1 MAKATLLFRDTLMFK
16 STGVAG
22 MKQQKIDIGVST
34 AKESYQRFIEAW
46 HQAESGELAD
56 VEVHLNFEDL
66 ETLVS
71 VLTAK
76 RLELL
81 KTLRKQGPMSVRALA
96 KALER
101 DYKNVHVDTAA
112 LEAVNLIQRNDD
124 GKVLA
129 PWDVIDAQLRLV
141 A

>member
-1 MAKATLLFRDTLMFK
+1 MT
-16 STGVAG
+16 
-22 MKQQKIDIGVST
+22 QQKIEIGVGD
-34 AKESYQRFIEAW
+34 AKDSYQRFIKAW
-46 HQAESGELAD
+46 HQAESGESMD

-76 RLELL
+76 RFELL
-81 KTLRKQGPMSVRALA
+81 RALRKHGPMSVRALS
-96 KALER
+96 KNLGR

-112 LEAVNLIQRNDD
+112 LESVDLIQRDD
-124 GKVLA
+124 EGLIVA
-129 PWDVIDAQLRLV
+129 PWDVIDAHVRLV

>member
-1 MAKATLLFRDTLMFK
+1 
-16 STGVAG
+16 
-22 MKQQKIDIGVST
+22 MKQQKIDIGVSN
-34 AKESYQRFIEAW
+34 AKESYQRFVDAW
-46 HQAESGELAD
+46 HKAESGELTD

-81 KTLRKQGPMSVRALA
+81 KTLRKQGPTSVRALSI
-96 KALER
+96 ALER

-124 GKVLA
+124 GQVFA

>member
-1 MAKATLLFRDTLMFK
+1 
-16 STGVAG
+16 
-22 MKQQKIDIGVST
+22 MKQQKIEIGLGD
-34 AKESYQRFIEAW
+34 AKESYQRFIDAW
-46 HQAESGELAD
+46 HKAESGKPTD
-56 VEVHLNFEDL
+56 VEIHLNFEDL

-71 VLTAK
+71 VLTNK

-81 KTLRKQGPMSVRALA
+81 KTLRKHGPMSVRALS
-96 KALER
+96 KELDR

-112 LEAVNLIQRNDD
+112 LEAVDLIQRDD
-124 GKVLA
+124 KDLILA

>member
-1 MAKATLLFRDTLMFK
+1 
-16 STGVAG
+16 
-22 MKQQKIDIGVST
+22 MKQKKIEIGLSN
-34 AKESYQRFIEAW
+34 AKESYQRFIDAW
-46 HQAESGELAD
+46 HKAESGKPMD

-71 VLTAK
+71 VLTNK

-81 KTLRKQGPMSVRALA
+81 KTLRKHGPMSVRALS
-96 KALER
+96 KELDR

-112 LEAVNLIQRNDD
+112 LEAVDLIQRDD
-124 GKVLA
+124 EDLVLA

>member
-1 MAKATLLFRDTLMFK
+1 
-16 STGVAG
+16 
-22 MKQQKIDIGVST
+22 MKQQKIEIGIGT
-34 AKESYQRFIEAW
+34 AKESYKKFIDAW
-46 HQAESGELAD
+46 HKAESGESTD

-71 VLTAK
+71 VLTTK

-81 KTLRKQGPMSVRALA
+81 KALRRQGPMSVRALS
-96 KALER
+96 KAIER
-101 DYKNVHVDTAA
+101 DYKNVHVDVAA
-112 LEAVNLIQRNDD
+112 LEAVDLIQRDD
-124 GKVLA
+124 DELVFA

>member
-1 MAKATLLFRDTLMFK
+1 M
-16 STGVAG
+16 
-22 MKQQKIDIGVST
+22 
-34 AKESYQRFIEAW
+34 
-46 HQAESGELAD
+46 D
-56 VEVHLNFEDL
+56 VEVHLNFDDL

-71 VLTAK
+71 VLTNT

-81 KTLRKQGPMSVRALA
+81 KTLRKHGPMSARALS
-96 KALER
+96 KKLGR

-112 LEAVNLIQRNDD
+112 LEADDLIQRDD
-124 GKVLA
+124 EDLVIA

>member
-1 MAKATLLFRDTLMFK
+1 
-16 STGVAG
+16 
-22 MKQQKIDIGVST
+22 MKRQKIEIGISK
-34 AKESYQRFIEAW
+34 AKENYQRFIDAW
-46 HQAESGELAD
+46 HKAEAGDTKD

-71 VLTAK
+71 VLTTK

-81 KTLRKQGPMSVRALA
+81 KALRKQGPMSVRALA

-112 LEAVNLIQRNDD
+112 LEEVDLIQRDDD
-124 GKVLA
+124 GLVFA

>member
-1 MAKATLLFRDTLMFK
+1 
-16 STGVAG
+16 
-22 MKQQKIDIGVST
+22 MKQQKIEIGVST
-34 AKESYQRFIEAW
+34 AKESYQRFVDAW
-46 HQAESGELAD
+46 HKAESGEPAD

-71 VLTAK
+71 VLTTK

-81 KTLRKQGPMSVRALA
+81 KTLRKQGPMSVRALS
-96 KALER
+96 KVLER
-101 DYKNVHVDTAA
+101 DYKNVHVDASA
-112 LEAVNLIQRNDD
+112 LEAVDLIQRDDD
-124 GKVLA
+124 GLVFA

>member
-1 MAKATLLFRDTLMFK
+1 
-16 STGVAG
+16 
-22 MKQQKIDIGVST
+22 MKQQKIDIGVSN
-34 AKESYQRFIEAW
+34 AKESYQRFVDAW
-46 HQAESGELAD
+46 HKAESGKLTD

-81 KTLRKQGPMSVRALA
+81 RTLRKQGPMSVRALS

-112 LEAVNLIQRNDD
+112 LEAVNLIQRDDD
-124 GKVLA
+124 GQVFS